1 LQKTKTGTRRDHPKT
16 ITKMKSFNLFIHHDP
31 GNKNTEP
38 LEEEMVN
45 EGDPNFD
52 ESTTQGGEYL
62 DDSLRM
68 VEQPFE
74 EE

>member
-1 LQKTKTGTRRDHPKT
+1 
-16 ITKMKSFNLFIHHDP
+16 MKSFNLFIHHDP